1 MKIQSA
7 LNLNFLVIVISAMPM
22 TGCFNEQ
29 AYRQLEDSYRPTK
42 QVNPM
47 SDNLLRWD
55 CGRDIVFESGGINI
69 HNAELVRPDD
79 NCSKKTPA
87 WVVGENFKNKL
98 WHRSDLPGETHLIAV
113 CKNPDK
119 SYLDCLNQGGY
130 LLHLPNTDPN
140 LAAVNVWEISHV
152 SLDGVLSANKVT
164 NEYKSERIHYSM
176 YIVEGHK
183 LPLGGMFYRRFPP
196 GYMDDP
202 TYGTVQSTFTTATGL
217 KWKHARVNNYPKPGD
232 TSQLYGQS
240 EIYQADIGNYSILV
254 MGTYEHPVYQYPD
267 WLTKRQ
273 AFLREWLESFKIEPL
288 PADYKKVQ

>member
-1 MKIQSA
+1 MKIQST
-7 LNLNFLVIVISAMPM
+7 LNLNFLFIVISAITM

-29 AYRQLEDSYRPTK
+29 AYRKLEDSYRPTK
-42 QVNPM
+42 QASPM
-47 SDNLLRWD
+47 SSNVRWGDCERDFLFEPAGLNIKSARLLRQS
-55 CGRDIVFESGGINI
+55 ESC
-69 HNAELVRPDD
+69 A
-79 NCSKKTPA
+79 KKQPP
-87 WVVGENFKNKL
+87 WEFGDKDKNKQWL
-98 WHRSDLPGETHLIAV
+98 RPDLPGETHLIAV

-130 LLHLPNTDPN
+130 VLRLPNTDPN

-183 LPLGGMFYRRFPP
+183 LPLGGEFSRLP

-267 WLTKRQ
+267 WLAKRQ
-273 AFLREWLESFKIEPL
+273 AFLREWIESFKIEPL